1 MSEEPR
7 SEHDAAESAQPA
19 PGDDAGAETAPVSAD
34 SAPESAAKPPTPA
47 REAEESEAATPLLVG
62 LLALALVAVLGFA
75 FTQGAPQEASGPAG
89 SDPKQLIEQGREIG
103 QTQHLKDA
111 VPYFQKAV
119 QLAPDDV
126 EARVVLGRALLQLR
140 RTPEAT
146 PVFRRACE
154 LAPERADVHRML
166 GVCLTDAGQFEAA
179 RAPLERALELEPAE
193 IEPNYYLGVGAQQLG
208 QPQKVIDYLT
218 AYTGASRNG
227 PRVSLALTFLT
238 GAHEALG
245 QRSETIACL
254 QSLVAIN
261 PVDIAAQR
269 TLQRALLERDGFA
282 ATRAATLAQIESASH
297 PIYDFLA
304 GELLSKHPAHLDE
317 ARAAY
322 ARSCE
327 RAPQA
332 WQGWASRVDLAL
344 RRGDRERAESLFGEL
359 PEGLRKHPEL
369 TLLRGRLDLLQ
380 GRHESARQRFE
391 PLLEAEQKL
400 PSRLVADARLGSL
413 RSYLAEGKGEAALGF
428 VRGLFAFLEPGDP
441 RHQLEAETLQ
451 ALGKF
456 DEAIAIYGR
465 LIGAGLERHRPLWRG
480 LRSYVYLDAGRR
492 DEALAAFEELLKLA
506 GKTPPAELAL
516 WAGLTLAADDLERA
530 RGLWKLGAAGLRFGE
545 TCWWTYA
552 CERLLG
558 GGDAA
563 LLENAGAIG
572 GQQVGNDVAYVEGR
586 ALELT
591 GDASGAK
598 AAYERGLAR
607 SLGEEFPARLL
618 ARALQ

>member
-1 MSEEPR
+1 DDTTPELAPSQPE
-7 SEHDAAESAQPA
+7 AAEAPQPA
-19 PGDDAGAETAPVSAD
+19 AAAEP
-34 SAPESAAKPPTPA
+34 APESD
-47 REAEESEAATPLLVG
+47 AATPLLVG

-75 FTQGAPQEASGPAG
+75 FTRGGPQEAAGPAG
-89 SDPKQLIEQGREIG
+89 TDPKQLLEQGREIG
-103 QTQHLKDA
+103 KTQHLKDA
-111 VPYFQKAV
+111 LPYFQKAV

-126 EARVVLGRALLQLR
+126 EARAVLGRALLQLR

-146 PVFRRACE
+146 PVLQRACE

-179 RAPLERALELEPAE
+179 RAPLQRALELEPGDV
-193 IEPNYYLGVGAQQLG
+193 EPHYYLGVGAQQLG
-208 QPQKVIDYLT
+208 EPEEVVAHLSPYVR
-218 AYTGASRNG
+218 ASRNG

-269 TLQRALLERDGFA
+269 TLQRALLERDGFD
-282 ATRAATLAQIESASH
+282 ATRAATLARISSESH

-304 GELLSKHPAHLDE
+304 GELLSKHPAHLDQ

-332 WQGWASRVDLAL
+332 WQGWASRLDLAL
-344 RRGDRERAESLFGEL
+344 RRADHERAEALCAEL
-359 PEGLRKHPEL
+359 PEPLREHPEL
-369 TLLRGRLDLLQ
+369 ALLRGRLDLVQ
-380 GRHESARQRFE
+380 GRYEQARQRFT
-391 PLLEAEQKL
+391 PLLEAEQQL
-400 PSRLVADARLGSL
+400 PSRLVADARLGTL
-413 RSYLAEGKGEAALGF
+413 RSHLAEGKGEEALGF

-441 RHQLEAETLQ
+441 RHKLEAETLQ
-451 ALGKF
+451 TLGKF
-456 DEAIAIYGR
+456 DEALAIYGR

-480 LRSYVYLDAGRR
+480 LRTYVYLDADRGQ
-492 DEALAAFEELLKLA
+492 EAKAAFEELLKLVKDQA
-506 GKTPPAELAL
+506 PAELAL
-516 WAGLTLAADDLERA
+516 WAGLSLAPDELERA
-530 RGLWKLGAAGLRFGE
+530 RALWKQGAAGPRFGE
-545 TCWWTYA
+545 SCWWTYA

-558 GGDAA
+558 GGDPR

-572 GQQVGNDVAYVEGR
+572 GYLVGNDVAYVEGR
-586 ALELT
+586 ALQLA
-591 GDASGAK
+591 GDSKGAT
-598 AAYERGLAR
+598 AAYQRGLER
-607 SLGEEFPARLL
+607 SFGEEFPARLL
-618 ARALQ
+618 RRALEP